1 MLTYNVPK
9 ELNNTRLDK
18 ALSLLLKKVSR
29 NQVQKAIKNY
39 CVQVNG
45 VIISDSDVLVK
56 ENDTILFS
64 FKEPEELKI
73 TAANITLD
81 IIYEDDDLI
90 VINKAAGMTV
100 HPGIR
105 HHDNTLV
112 NALLHHT
119 KYLSDI
125 GSAERPGI
133 VHRLD
138 KDTTGL
144 MVVAKN
150 NKTHILL
157 ANQIKQR
164 QVIRKYKA
172 LVWGVINPLEGII
185 KNNVGRNR
193 NNRKKM
199 TILKYGG
206 KKAVTY
212 YKTLELFY
220 GGTLSM
226 VECKLSTGRTHQI
239 RVQLSNLK
247 HSVVGDQTYGNNNR
261 KIINSPPK
269 LKAKLIAFKRQALH
283 SWYLS
288 FTHPTSNDIMA
299 FSCELP
305 RDMQEIITD

>member
-1 MLTYNVPK
+1 MLTYHIPK

-18 ALSLLLKKVSR
+18 ALSSLLEKVSR
-29 NQVQKAIKNY
+29 NQVQKAIKNS
-39 CVQVNG
+39 CVQIND

-73 TAANITLD
+73 TSANITLD

-90 VINKAAGMTV
+90 VINKAAGITV
-100 HPGIR
+100 HPGAK

-119 KYLSDI
+119 KNLSDI

-138 KDTTGL
+138 KETTGL

-150 NKTHILL
+150 NKAHMLL
-157 ANQIKQR
+157 AKQIEQR

-185 KNNVGRNR
+185 NNNIGRNR

-206 KKAVTY
+206 KKAVTH

-269 LKAKLIAFKRQALH
+269 LKAKLIDFKRQALH

-288 FTHPTSNDIMA
+288 FTHPTSNKIME
-299 FSCELP
+299 FSCAIP